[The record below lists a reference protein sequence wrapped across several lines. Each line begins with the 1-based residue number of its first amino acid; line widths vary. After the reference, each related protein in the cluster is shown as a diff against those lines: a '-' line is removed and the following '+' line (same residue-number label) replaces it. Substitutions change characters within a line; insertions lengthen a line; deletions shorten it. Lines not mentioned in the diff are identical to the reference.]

1 MQLNVLL
8 VDDENGIIQALR
20 RMLRAE
26 PYQLFE
32 ASDGE
37 EALEIIKREDN
48 NLMLTDYK
56 MPRRDGISLCEEVR
70 RLSPATYRLLLSGQV
85 DYTALQQAWKDGV
98 VHRFV
103 AKPWDNYTLTMHIH
117 EGLRQHATFT
127 AFRADATSDCR

>member
-37 EALEIIKREDN
+37 EALEIIQREDIH
-48 NLMLTDYK
+48 LMVTDYK
-56 MPRRDGISLCEEVR
+56 MPRRDGIS
-70 RLSPATYRLLLSGQV
+70 
-85 DYTALQQAWKDGV
+85 
-98 VHRFV
+98 
-103 AKPWDNYTLTMHIH
+103 
-117 EGLRQHATFT
+117 
-127 AFRADATSDCR
+127 